1 MRSNAVPL
9 GRRFRRLWV
18 ATATANI
25 GDGVLLVG
33 FPLLAVGLT
42 RSPWQVSL
50 ISTLATAPRLLVS
63 LHAGAIADRHDRRS
77 IMLAA
82 MMGRVGALLVL
93 IVASLVGTVGL
104 GALYAAVFVLGMAEV
119 LADTA
124 AQSIIPMV
132 VTRDQLGAANG
143 RVVAAQTVANDFLG
157 GPIAGV
163 LVGAGLV
170 AVAGVPAAAYL
181 VAGAVLFLLPG
192 RYRAVRASST
202 AVSADIVEGLRYVT
216 AHGVLRALAVLVG
229 LVNLAGAAYMVVFV
243 LWAVGD
249 TSALGLDPP
258 GYGLLMAALAVG
270 GTAGAV
276 GTERLGRHVSEP
288 ALLRISATAFPV
300 LFLLPVW
307 VPAPTLTAAAF
318 VAIGLAA
325 GVHKVVVASLTQRL
339 VPDSLLGRVNATMR
353 LLGLGTMPV
362 GASLGGALG
371 SVAGLRPVFYLT
383 AGLCLVG
390 VVTIWTT
397 VTTTAIETVR
407 ITRSDVEA
415 ERFP

>member
-1 MRSNAVPL
+1 V
-9 GRRFRRLWV
+9 
-18 ATATANI
+18 
-25 GDGVLLVG
+25 GV
-33 FPLLAVGLT
+33 PLLAVGLT

-50 ISTLATAPRLLVS
+50 VTTLATAPRLLVS

-82 MMGRVGALLVL
+82 MAGRVIVLLAL
-93 IVASLVGTVGL
+93 IVASVIGTVGL
-104 GALYAAVFVLGMAEV
+104 GTLYAVVFILGMAEV
-119 LADTA
+119 FADTT

-143 RVVAAQTVANDFLG
+143 RVVAAQSVANDFLG

-163 LVGAGLV
+163 LAGAGTA
-170 AVAGVPAAAYL
+170 AVAGVPAATYL
-181 VAGAVLFLLPG
+181 VAGALLSLLPG
-192 RYRAVRASST
+192 RYRPVRGPST
-202 AVSADIVEGLRYVT
+202 AVSADIIAGLRYVT
-216 AHGVLRALAVLVG
+216 EHRVLRAMAVLVG
-229 LVNLAGAAYMVVFV
+229 LINLAGAAYMVVFV

-249 TSALGLDPP
+249 ASALGLDPR

-276 GTERLGRHVSEP
+276 GTERLGRRLSEP
-288 ALLRISATAFPV
+288 ALLRISAAAFPV

-307 VPAPTLTAAAF
+307 VPAPKLTALAF

-339 VPDSLLGRVNATMR
+339 VPNNLLGRVNATMR

-362 GASLGGALG
+362 GAALGGALG
-371 SVAGLRPVFYLT
+371 STAGLRPVFYST
-383 AGLCLVG
+383 AALCLVG
-390 VVTIWTT
+390 VLTIWTT
-397 VTTTAIETVR
+397 VTTATIETA
-407 ITRSDVEA
+407 RST
-415 ERFP
+415 

>member
-1 MRSNAVPL
+1 LVAGVRSNAIPL
-9 GRRFRRLWV
+9 GRRFRRLWA
-18 ATATANI
+18 ATATANV
-25 GDGVLLVG
+25 GDGILLVG

-50 ISTLATAPRLLVS
+50 ITTLATAPRLLVS

-82 MMGRVGALLVL
+82 MVGRVGVLLAL
-93 IVASLVGTVGL
+93 IVAAVVGTVGL
-104 GALYAAVFVLGMAEV
+104 GTLYAVVFVLGMAEV
-119 LADTA
+119 FADTT

-143 RVVAAQTVANDFLG
+143 RVVAAQSVANDFLG

-163 LVGAGLV
+163 LAGVGTA
-170 AVAGVPAAAYL
+170 AVAGVPAATYL
-181 VAGAVLFLLPG
+181 AAGAVLSLLPG
-192 RYRAVRASST
+192 SYRPVRKSST
-202 AVSADIVEGLRYVT
+202 TVSADIITGLRYVT
-216 AHGVLRALAVLVG
+216 EHGVLRSMAVLVG
-229 LVNLAGAAYMVVFV
+229 LINLAGAAYLVVFV

-249 TSALGLDPP
+249 TSALGLDPR

-276 GTERLGRHVSEP
+276 GTERLGRHLREP
-288 ALLRISATAFPV
+288 ALLRISAAVFPV

-325 GVHKVVVASLTQRL
+325 GVHKVVVASLTQQL

-371 SVAGLRPVFYLT
+371 SAAGLSPVFYLT
-383 AGLCLVG
+383 AALCLVG
-390 VVTIWTT
+390 VLTIWAT
-397 VTTTAIETVR
+397 VTTTTIETAR
-407 ITRSDVEA
+407 TTR
-415 ERFP
+415 

>member
-1 MRSNAVPL
+1 VRSNAEPL
-9 GRRFRRLWV
+9 GRRFRRLWA

-25 GDGVLLVG
+25 GDGILLVG
-33 FPLLAVGLT
+33 VPLLAVGLT

-50 ISTLATAPRLLVS
+50 VTTLATAPRLLVS

-82 MMGRVGALLVL
+82 MAGRVIVLLAL
-93 IVASLVGTVGL
+93 IVASVIGTVGL
-104 GALYAAVFVLGMAEV
+104 GTLYAVVFILGMAEV
-119 LADTA
+119 FADTT

-143 RVVAAQTVANDFLG
+143 RVVAAQSVANDFLG

-163 LVGAGLV
+163 LAGAGTA
-170 AVAGVPAAAYL
+170 AVAGVPAATYL
-181 VAGAVLFLLPG
+181 VAGALLSLLPG
-192 RYRAVRASST
+192 RYRPVRGTST
-202 AVSADIVEGLRYVT
+202 AVSADIIAGLRYVT
-216 AHGVLRALAVLVG
+216 EHRVLRAMAVLVG
-229 LVNLAGAAYMVVFV
+229 LINLAGAAYMVVFV

-249 TSALGLDPP
+249 ASALGLDPR

-276 GTERLGRHVSEP
+276 GTERLGRRLSEP
-288 ALLRISATAFPV
+288 ALLRISAAAFPV

-307 VPAPTLTAAAF
+307 VPAPKLTALAF

-339 VPDSLLGRVNATMR
+339 VPNNLLGRVNATMR

-362 GASLGGALG
+362 GAALGGALG
-371 SVAGLRPVFYLT
+371 STAGLRPVFYST
-383 AGLCLVG
+383 AALCLVG
-390 VVTIWTT
+390 VLTIWTT
-397 VTTTAIETVR
+397 VTTATIETA
-407 ITRSDVEA
+407 RST
-415 ERFP
+415 

>member
-1 MRSNAVPL
+1 VRSNAEPL
-9 GRRFRRLWV
+9 GRRFRRLWA
-18 ATATANI
+18 ATATANL
-25 GDGVLLVG
+25 GDGILLVG

-50 ISTLATAPRLLVS
+50 VTTLATAPRLLVS

-82 MMGRVGALLVL
+82 MAGRVIVLLALV
-93 IVASLVGTVGL
+93 VASVIGTVGL
-104 GALYAAVFVLGMAEV
+104 GTLYAVVFILGMAEV
-119 LADTA
+119 FADTT

-143 RVVAAQTVANDFLG
+143 RVVAAQSVANDFLG

-163 LVGAGLV
+163 LAGAGTA
-170 AVAGVPAAAYL
+170 AVAGVPAATYL
-181 VAGAVLFLLPG
+181 VAGALLSLLPG
-192 RYRAVRASST
+192 RYRPVRGTST
-202 AVSADIVEGLRYVT
+202 AVSADIIAGLRYVT
-216 AHGVLRALAVLVG
+216 EHRVLRAMAVLVG
-229 LVNLAGAAYMVVFV
+229 LINLAGAAYMVVFV

-249 TSALGLDPP
+249 ASALGLDPR

-276 GTERLGRHVSEP
+276 GTERLGRRLSEP
-288 ALLRISATAFPV
+288 ALLRISAAAFPV

-307 VPAPTLTAAAF
+307 VPAPKLVALAF

-339 VPDSLLGRVNATMR
+339 VPNNLLGRVNATMR

-362 GASLGGALG
+362 GAALGGALG
-371 SVAGLRPVFYLT
+371 STAGLRPVFYST
-383 AGLCLVG
+383 AALCLVG
-390 VVTIWTT
+390 VLTIWTT
-397 VTTTAIETVR
+397 VTTATIETA
-407 ITRSDVEA
+407 RST
-415 ERFP
+415 